1 MESWQLAILVVVAYL
16 IGALPSGLMLG
27 RAHGVDLRQHG
38 SGKTGATNVSRVI
51 GRRAALVVFVADAL
65 KGALPVLLARLL
77 VQDSN
82 SQAIAIGLTAC
93 AALVGHIWS
102 LWIRLFTGSWGGGR
116 GVATGIGTMLAV
128 NPIPALFGL
137 AIGVPIMIAT
147 RYVSLGS
154 IIGIIAGSLLMV
166 ALVALNGWSPWLAVY
181 AVVAGGLVVVIHRD
195 NIERLLKG
203 TERKLTFKSK
213 SNSPSG

>member
-1 MESWQLAILVVVAYL
+1 MESWQLVLLIVLAYA
-16 IGALPSGLMLG
+16 IGALPNGLIMA
-27 RAHGVDLRQHG
+27 RAHGVDLSRHG

-51 GRRAALVVFVADAL
+51 GRRAALAVFVADAL
-65 KGALPVLLARLL
+65 KGAVPVLLARLL
-77 VQDSN
+77 AHDPN
-82 SQAIAIGLTAC
+82 SEAIAVGLTAC
-93 AALVGHIWS
+93 AALIGHIWS
-102 LWIRLFTGSWGGGR
+102 LWIRLLTGAWGGGR

-154 IIGIIAGSLLMV
+154 IIGIIAGALLMV
-166 ALVALNGWSPWLAVY
+166 ALVVLNRWSPWLAVY

-195 NIERLLKG
+195 NIERLLNG
-203 TERKLTFKSK
+203 TERKLSFKSK
-213 SNSPSG
+213 PNTPTG